1 MASFS
6 FPNLKPSEILTCM
19 SDLQIPMSMEDLEKP
34 STQRILTVFE
44 QFTDILMGVSR
55 DQFAQPNFAAME
67 ILEYPDLHQ
76 DSIILMGFYRQLAR
90 LIIEVGVTDF
100 SVRDIIKP
108 EPGRIRRILS
118 AIINFAKFREE
129 RLSVFEDCT
138 RRSTDYIDQR
148 QLLLEKNQ
156 DLADKVNSLKLQR
169 AEEEPAFQRFRE
181 RNQAL
186 TAELRDLKRVQ
197 MSMTEEIDALKKSK
211 SEVTDK
217 LNNTQFLLVNGK
229 QDCVRLRSRIVQ
241 SPEKLQQA
249 ISDMNQSVQGEKV
262 NIASLEKRIRDL
274 HSKME
279 HFSVLDQDLLS
290 CVKLMEEC
298 ELEMKRANAAD
309 LAVRSEKENIDKRRL
324 ELRDAGM
331 REQQMR
337 RQLNNIEEKL
347 SRLEKQQL
355 TKTEMSGSKRVLLQ
369 EEQEALKKERDLNQ
383 MKIEAN
389 NKKLAE
395 FEIKTA
401 EIRKQTEMEIAS
413 LRADHLALK
422 AKITSFTKSLTQA
435 MSTVP

>member
-34 STQRILTVFE
+34 STQRVLSVFE
-44 QFTDILMGVSR
+44 LFTDILMGVSR
-55 DQFAQPNFAAME
+55 DQFSQPNFAAME

-76 DSIILMGFYRQLAR
+76 ESIILMAFYRQLAR

-108 EPGRIRRILS
+108 EPARIRKILS

-129 RLSVFEDCT
+129 RLSVFEECT
-138 RRSTDYIDQR
+138 RRSAEYVDQR

-169 AEEEPAFQRFRE
+169 AEEEPAYQRCRE
-181 RNQAL
+181 RNQHL

-197 MSMTEEIDALKKSK
+197 MAMTEEIDSLKKSK
-211 SEVTDK
+211 ADITDK

-249 ISDMNQSVQGEKV
+249 ISDMNQSVQGEKI
-262 NIASLEKRIRDL
+262 NISSLEKRIRDL
-274 HSKME
+274 HAKMD

-298 ELEMKRANAAD
+298 ELEMKRSNAAD
-309 LAVRSEKENIDKRRL
+309 LSVRSEKEAIEKRRL
-324 ELRDAGM
+324 ELRDAAQ
-331 REQQMR
+331 REQQTK
-337 RQLNNIEEKL
+337 RQLNNIEEKMT
-347 SRLEKQQL
+347 RLDRQQMRADVNL
-355 TKTEMSGSKRVLLQ
+355 AKMEGFQ
-369 EEQEALKKERDLNQ
+369 KKV
-383 MKIEAN
+383 
-389 NKKLAE
+389 AE
-395 FEIKTA
+395 FEQKFGVKGVWQTL
-401 EIRKQTEMEIAS
+401 EIRKLTEADIVARRS
-413 LRADHLALK
+413 DHLLLK
-422 AKITSFTKSLTQA
+422 QKLEAYTKALTQA
-435 MSTVP
+435 MKSVP